1 MASVV
6 VLQGARTDRR
16 VGIGCIV
23 QKTLTTSN
31 VQYRTP
37 NSKRKRAAQRRGY
50 RFLAF
55 RLTIRRKDLSGVQV
69 GACLGDGKNM
79 IC

>member
-55 RLTIRRKDLSGVQV
+55 RLTIHRKDPSDVQAGVSLSH
-69 GACLGDGKNM
+69 GKNA